1 MTRASHCSL
10 VFVLGALSGCASV
23 TVRQTNASAD
33 LEATVVAATCT
44 GERWIGLL
52 PERSR
57 TCPAVWSALF
67 EIPPPRPASP
77 AAGFRPSLDQL
88 ADWAREGGLDRFCL
102 YRSATGRP
110 PSMAGFDRVDRDCRG
125 VSGQQQLN
133 GLIAAH
139 GQPLAQST
147 LDAIALP
154 PATPAA
160 ARVRLAVLDTE
171 PGTAS
176 ATPSCSHH
184 GRTLGQLA
192 RQAACR
198 DQGDCP
204 VSVHYRL
211 ALGAQT
217 QTGCTGP
224 YGWISDVAV
233 ALFEELKAWS
243 ADPSDPAPDRLV
255 INLSLG
261 WDGRLFGGFEEKRQ
275 MPAQARAVYQTLE
288 LARKARVLVVA
299 AAGNA
304 TPGPNSPTGPL
315 FPAAWEAVGRHQP
328 VVFAVNGLT
337 NHNRSLVS
345 TRPGALSPRAAFGGP
360 AVVRDDHQLLTPALT
375 GSSVGSVVVAAL
387 AAAHWARSPADP
399 PAHLVETLENLGKPL
414 EWLADPAL
422 DRDRPQSRHIGPGRS
437 TSLTSKPWQG
447 ASTTTLTLIPATG
460 GFTPSAL
467 SLFYQAESSPQ
478 PSSDPC
484 PNCTIDPPSGS
495 SKTQSPTSTLWIE
508 LNPEWDWYKHPCVR
522 LAALEIQIGTDRA
535 FFSTAGAAPLCGAGT
550 VYRLDL
556 AIPSTFDQAM
566 LHWEALDGTG
576 ANAKVTGTAVSVP
589 VVTRVP

>member
-1 MTRASHCSL
+1 MTFASHCSL
-10 VFVLGALSGCASV
+10 VFVLGALSGCATV

-57 TCPAVWSALF
+57 TCPAGWSPLF
-67 EIPPPRPASP
+67 EIPPPRPGSP
-77 AAGFRPSLDQL
+77 ATGFRPSPDQL
-88 ADWAREGGLDRFCL
+88 GDWAREAGLDRFCL

-125 VSGQQQLN
+125 VSGQEQLQ
-133 GLIAAH
+133 GLIAAS
-139 GQPLAQST
+139 GPALAQRT

-154 PATPAA
+154 PATPAE

-171 PGTAS
+171 PVPGGG
-176 ATPSCSHH
+176 TPSCSHH

-192 RQAACR
+192 RQVACR

-204 VSVHYRL
+204 VFVHYRL

-243 ADPSDPAPDRLV
+243 LDLNDPAPDRLV

-261 WDGRLFGGFEEKRQ
+261 WDGRLFGGREERRL

-288 LARKARVLVVA
+288 LARKAGVLVVA

-304 TPGPNSPTGPL
+304 TPGPNSPIGPL
-315 FPAAWEAVGRHQP
+315 FPAAWEAVGRGKP

-337 NHNRSLVS
+337 SDGSSLVS
-345 TRPGALSPRAAFGGP
+345 TRPGALASRAAFGGP
-360 AVVRDDHQLLTPALT
+360 AVVQDDKAFTPALT

-399 PAHLVETLENLGKPL
+399 PVRLVGGLEKLGKSL

-422 DRDRPQSRHIGPGRS
+422 DQNRPQSRHIGPGRS
-437 TSLTSKPWQG
+437 GSLTSKPWEG
-447 ASTTTLTLIPATG
+447 ANPTTLTLIPATG

-484 PNCTIDPPSGS
+484 PNCTIDPPSAS
-495 SKTQSPTSTLWIE
+495 SKTQSTTSTLWIE
-508 LNPEWDWYKHPCVR
+508 LNPEWDWSKHPCVR
-522 LAALEIQIGTDRA
+522 LAAIEIQSGTYRA
-535 FFSTAGAAPLCGAGT
+535 FLSAAGAVPLCGAGT

-556 AIPSTFDQAM
+556 AIPSPFDQAM
-566 LHWEALDGTG
+566 LHWEALDSTN

>member
-1 MTRASHCSL
+1 MTLGSRCSL
-10 VFVLGALSGCASV
+10 VFVLGALSGCATV

-33 LEATVVAATCT
+33 LEAAVVAANCS

-52 PERSR
+52 PERNR
-57 TCPAVWSALF
+57 TCPARWSPLF

-125 VSGQQQLN
+125 VSGQQLQ
-133 GLIAAH
+133 GLIAAS
-139 GQPLAQST
+139 GPALAQST

-171 PGTAS
+171 PVQGGGG
-176 ATPSCSHH
+176 TPSCSHH

-192 RQAACR
+192 RQVACR
-198 DQGDCP
+198 NRKGKDCP

-217 QTGCTGP
+217 QLGCTGP

-233 ALFEELKAWS
+233 ALFDELKAWS
-243 ADPSDPAPDRLV
+243 QDPSDPAPDRLV

-261 WDGRLFGGFEEKRQ
+261 WDGRLFGGFEEKRW

-315 FPAAWEAVGRHQP
+315 LPAAWEAVGRHQP

-337 NHNRSLVS
+337 SNSRSLVS
-345 TRPGALSPRAAFGGP
+345 TRPGALAPRAAFGGP
-360 AVVRDDHQLLTPALT
+360 AVVRDDQQLLTPALT
-375 GSSVGSVVVAAL
+375 GSSVGSVVVAGL
-387 AAAHWARSPADP
+387 AAAHWARTPADP

-447 ASTTTLTLIPATG
+447 ASTTTLTLIPATKIS
-460 GFTPSAL
+460 PSAL

-484 PNCTIDPPSGS
+484 PNCTVDPPSGS
-495 SKTQSPTSTLWIE
+495 SRTQSATSTLWIE
-508 LNPEWDWYKHPCVR
+508 LNPEWDWQKHPCVR
-522 LAALEIQIGTDRA
+522 LAALEIQSGTYQA
-535 FFSTAGAAPLCGAGT
+535 FFSTAGAVPLCGPGT

-566 LHWEALDGTG
+566 LHWEALDILGM
-576 ANAKVTGTAVSVP
+576 VVGTAVSVP